1 MVENNGYRQVQLG
14 NLAGVAG
21 IGCAAER
28 SYREQ
33 IRSFYQERG
42 FAKVS
47 VQVSVPRTD
56 VSEGEPWTVDVS
68 VVEGVLFRIGQI
80 EIQGNTRFSEEEI
93 GELYPKPGNLAQW
106 AQLKRANSLLKG
118 KYRDLGYR
126 VVKIKTRA
134 TTQKADTSRRTE
146 GIFNYRVQI
155 GEGPQS

>member
-1 MVENNGYRQVQLG
+1 MDTGRFSWAIWLALLG
-14 NLAGVAG
+14 LAVLLRDHTGS
-21 IGCAAER
+21 R
-28 SYREQ
+28 SGPFTRREALP
-33 IRSFYQERG
+33 RSQSRSRCLEPMSRR
-42 FAKVS
+42 AS
-47 VQVSVPRTD
+47 R
-56 VSEGEPWTVDVS
+56 EPWMFRSSRESCFGS
-68 VVEGVLFRIGQI
+68 VRSRSR
-80 EIQGNTRFSEEEI
+80 GNTRFSEEEI